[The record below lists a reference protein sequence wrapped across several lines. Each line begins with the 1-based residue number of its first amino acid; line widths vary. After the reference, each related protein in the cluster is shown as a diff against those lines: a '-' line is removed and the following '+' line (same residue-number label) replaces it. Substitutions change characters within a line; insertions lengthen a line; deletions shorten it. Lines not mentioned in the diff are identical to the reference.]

1 MLMRL
6 AERPLL
12 VDCRFQRQSRWPC
25 LYGCDAR
32 GLRTFS
38 RGGPSPSSVP
48 VADQR
53 ASQLYDVGGH
63 VIFSHYKYF
72 DDCLDEALP
81 KEDDWYHHQRI
92 SYVRYKGLWVPY
104 PFQNN
109 VSMLPKEDQVL
120 AIDGMIDAALEFRV
134 ANTKP
139 KNFDEW
145 IVRMMGNGMAD
156 MFMRP
161 YNYKVWAVPPVKV
174 CSPLASRPNPAQHCC
189 FRRPVLTAS
198 L

>member
-12 VDCRFQRQSRWPC
+12 VDWRFQRQSLWPC

-38 RGGPSPSSVP
+38 RGCPSPSSVP

-63 VIFSHYKYF
+63 VIFSHYKYI

-92 SYVRYKGLWVPY
+92 SYVRYKGLWVPN

-109 VSMLPKEDQVL
+109 VSMQPKVVLVL
-120 AIDGMIDAALEFRV
+120 AFVVFFVVALVFCV
-134 ANTKP
+134 
-139 KNFDEW
+139 
-145 IVRMMGNGMAD
+145 V
-156 MFMRP
+156 
-161 YNYKVWAVPPVKV
+161 
-174 CSPLASRPNPAQHCC
+174 
-189 FRRPVLTAS
+189 
-198 L
+198 